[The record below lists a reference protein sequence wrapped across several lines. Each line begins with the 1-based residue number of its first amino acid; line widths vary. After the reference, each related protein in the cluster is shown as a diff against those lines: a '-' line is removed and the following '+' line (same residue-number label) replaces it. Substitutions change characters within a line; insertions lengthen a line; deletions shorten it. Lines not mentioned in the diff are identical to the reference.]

1 MGMERA
7 PAITSRPERE
17 ILCRIY
23 VCGVANVSIRKE
35 GGTSYS
41 LRRGIRLHW
50 GTEF

>member
-1 MGMERA
+1 MSIFSQALRAGVCIGEAGM
-7 PAITSRPERE
+7 
-17 ILCRIY
+17 
-23 VCGVANVSIRKE
+23 VSIRKE